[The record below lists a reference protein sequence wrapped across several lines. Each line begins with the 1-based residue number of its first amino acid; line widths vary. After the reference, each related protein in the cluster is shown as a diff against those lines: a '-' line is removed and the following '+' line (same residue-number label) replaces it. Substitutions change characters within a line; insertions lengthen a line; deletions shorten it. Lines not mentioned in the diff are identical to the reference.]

1 MKSIELLK
9 KLGKFPLFT
18 ENDVAKII
26 NKGRDYVK
34 TSLYRLHKKGLI
46 TRIEKGKYSLYDD
59 PLIFSSY
66 ITTPS
71 YFSLWT
77 ALRYYN
83 LTQQQPLDLFVISP
97 ISRKPIKLKNEKIFF
112 SKTKH
117 VFGYKK
123 ERYEDFDIFMAE
135 KEKAIIDSLL
145 FKLPIQDI
153 YYAIK
158 TGELDL
164 EKTVKLANKTKNKSL
179 IKRLSYLL
187 EKKTGKTFNLG
198 PIDNNY
204 ILLDYLS
211 KKKGKRNTKWKLI
224 INAEI

>member
-9 KLGKFPLFT
+9 KLEKFPLIT
-18 ENDVAKII
+18 ENDVGKII
-26 NKGRDYVK
+26 NKNKDYVK
-34 TSLYRLHKKGLI
+34 TLLYRLHKRGLI

-59 PLIFSSY
+59 SLIFSSY
-66 ITTPS
+66 IITPS

-117 VFGYKK
+117 MYGYKK
-123 ERYEDFDIFMAE
+123 LRYEDFDIFMAE

-153 YYAIK
+153 YYAIE

-164 EKTVKLANKTKNKSL
+164 KKVVDLANKTKNKSL
-179 IKRLSYLL
+179 IKRLGYLL
-187 EKKTGKTFNLG
+187 EKKTGKIFNLK

-211 KKKGKRNTKWKLI
+211 KKSGEKNTKWKLI
-224 INAEI
+224 INTEI

>member
-1 MKSIELLK
+1 MINMVELIISVFENIMTIIGVVSALWIYWSWRKDYKAKKNHEYSIELLK

-34 TSLYRLHKKGLI
+34 TSIYRLHKKGLI

-117 VFGYKK
+117 MYGYKK
-123 ERYEDFDIFMAE
+123 LRYEDLVMLTC
-135 KEKAIIDSLL
+135 S
-145 FKLPIQDI
+145 
-153 YYAIK
+153 
-158 TGELDL
+158 
-164 EKTVKLANKTKNKSL
+164 
-179 IKRLSYLL
+179 
-187 EKKTGKTFNLG
+187 
-198 PIDNNY
+198 
-204 ILLDYLS
+204 
-211 KKKGKRNTKWKLI
+211 
-224 INAEI
+224 